1 MAKNVSHIYFN
12 LAGTFKIITD
22 CLFPPREA
30 FKLRSLDKNY
40 VNVLKS
46 ELLQRPLSFAK
57 PLIGI
62 VKDLK
67 DKSYFVEDQLE
78 SYEIEIIGGNHRRQA
93 LSELQQEGH
102 VPESLKF
109 VNVQLYAGEQ
119 FWWYNGKSNY

>member
-30 FKLRSLDKNY
+30 FKLRSLDKN
-40 VNVLKS
+40 VLKS

-67 DKSYFVEDQLE
+67 DKSYFMEDQLE

-119 FWWYNGKSNY
+119 FW

>member
-1 MAKNVSHIYFN
+1 M
-12 LAGTFKIITD
+12 
-22 CLFPPREA
+22 
-30 FKLRSLDKNY
+30 RSLDKNY

-119 FWWYNGKSNY
+119 FW

>member
-1 MAKNVSHIYFN
+1 MRN
-12 LAGTFKIITD
+12 
-22 CLFPPREA
+22 
-30 FKLRSLDKNY
+30 LDKNY

-46 ELLQRPLSFAK
+46 QLLQRPLSFAK

-62 VKDLK
+62 IKDLK

-78 SYEIEIIGGNHRRQA
+78 SYKIEIIGGNHRRKA

-109 VNVQLYAGEQ
+109 VMSSFMQVSSSGSAMGNRITNWLCSGHRYIII
-119 FWWYNGKSNY
+119 